1 MRLILN
7 RLVSEE
13 DGLEP
18 VEYALLLGFSTLVMV
33 AGAYAMANILFDSFV
48 DTTDQIDVT
57 IPDPQAD

>member
-1 MRLILN
+1 MN